1 MPERRQTQKEAHKK
15 QANICHLHHARL
27 AATALRADEG
37 VSVSVT
43 LRLRFVPAGRPPP
56 TPPKQPPGKPCSV
69 ALAHA
74 RREALA
80 LRCVLGCVTSSKQG
94 RKMPTS
100 EEVSVL
106 YRGGKWEEAE
116 GRRVAPCSG
125 HGDGGQ
131 LEVTRQWVWRRRGA
145 WRR

>member
-1 MPERRQTQKEAHKK
+1 MSFVT
-15 QANICHLHHARL
+15 
-27 AATALRADEG
+27 
-37 VSVSVT
+37 SVT
-43 LRLRFVPAGRPPP
+43 RASQPLPCVSDMRLRFVPLCALPPP
-56 TPPKQPPGKPCSV
+56 TSAHAAQTQPPEKSCSV
-69 ALAHA
+69 ALTHA